1 MNNALPLV
9 SIGLPCYNEEKFLEQ
24 TLNSLLEQDY
34 ENIEITISDNASTDS
49 TPTVCNEYRDKFP
62 QKIKYNRN
70 ENNIGAL
77 INFKKVFEL
86 SKGDF
91 FMWAGAHDLYSKN
104 YIASSVKIMQSNQ
117 NVVVVYPLTVWIDYN
132 GNKLEKVSG
141 FIDTRGNNAVA
152 RFNQVLWANQHALYG
167 LMRPNALKKLGLNRQ
182 SIASGAV
189 LLGELSLLGDFAY
202 SPHAIWYRRESRETE
217 TSKQRISRYNKTL
230 YTSKNYGNRF
240 LPHWR
245 IPFEFL
251 SAIWKSPLS
260 FRKKVELT
268 LSGIPGA
275 FVRYGSGLFKDL
287 IYLFSK

>member
-34 ENIEITISDNASTDS
+34 ENIEIIISVNSSTDS
-49 TPTVCNEYRDKFP
+49 TQEISEKYAREYP
-62 QKIKYNRN
+62 EIIKYSRN
-70 ENNIGAL
+70 PHNMGSIV
-77 INFKKVFEL
+77 NFNKVFKISQGE
-86 SKGDF
+86 F

-104 YIASSVKIMQSNQ
+104 YIASSVKIMQSDQ

-152 RFNQVLWANQHALYG
+152 RFNQVLWANQHAIYG
-167 LMRPNALKKLGLNRQ
+167 LMRPSALKKLRLNRQ

-202 SPHAIWYRRESRETE
+202 SPHVIWYRRESREKE
-217 TSKQRISRYNKTL
+217 TSKQRISRYKKTL
-230 YTSKNYGNRF
+230 YPSKHYGNRF

-251 SAIWKSPLS
+251 IAIWKGPSS
-260 FRKKVELT
+260 FREKVELT

-275 FVRYGSGLFKDL
+275 FVRYGPGLFKDL